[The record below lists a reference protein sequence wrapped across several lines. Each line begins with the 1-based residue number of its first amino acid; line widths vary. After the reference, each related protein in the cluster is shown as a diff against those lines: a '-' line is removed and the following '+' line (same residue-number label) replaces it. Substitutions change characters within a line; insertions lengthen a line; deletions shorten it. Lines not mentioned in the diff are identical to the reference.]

1 MIEYAEIVHYGTIA
15 LVVSVSAVG
24 VGIGQGNACSSA
36 LGAMNRQPQAK
47 KEIIRTAILGTV
59 ISETAAIIGLV
70 MSVILLFGSNNQT
83 INMPA
88 ALAEFGIACAICI
101 ASFIIGIVSAM
112 PVQEACFAVARQPFF
127 SEKIVRF
134 MLITQSVIQTPIIFG
149 FVVAMFIRNQIHDVH
164 TMVHGLKLL
173 AGGLCMGIGTI
184 GPAIGLGTFAQTA
197 VNGLGIN
204 RSAYGPLMTFMFVNQ
219 AIIETPIIFTLVTS
233 LMIIASPAASPITGI
248 AMIAAALCMGL
259 GTLGTGNGAG
269 KTAAAACHQIAINPS
284 LYQLIANA
292 SMFGLA
298 LIDACAIYSF
308 LVAMLIIL
316 IQ

>member
-1 MIEYAEIVHYGTIA
+1 MIEYAEIVHYGTIG
-15 LVVSVSAVG
+15 LVVAVSAVG

-36 LGAMNRQPQAK
+36 LEAMNRQPQAK

-70 MSVILLFGSNNQT
+70 ISVILLFGSNNHT
-83 INMPA
+83 ITMPA
-88 ALAEFGIACAICI
+88 ALAEFGIACAVCI
-101 ASFIIGIVSAM
+101 SSFVIGIVSAM

-127 SEKIVRF
+127 NEKIVRF

-149 FVVAMFIRNQIHDVH
+149 FVIAMFIRNQVSDVH

-173 AGGLCMGIGTI
+173 ASGLCMGVGTV
-184 GPAIGLGTFAQTA
+184 GPALGLGTFAQTA
-197 VNGLGIN
+197 VRGLGIN

-219 AIIETPIIFTLVTS
+219 AIIETPIIFTLVTA
-233 LMIIASPAASPITGI
+233 LMIIASPAASPITGV
-248 AMIAAALCMGL
+248 AMISAAVCMGF
-259 GTLGTGNGAG
+259 GTLGTGDSAG
-269 KTAAAACHQIAINPS
+269 KTAAAACHQIAINPAH
-284 LYQLIANA
+284 YQTIANA
-292 SMFGLA
+292 SMFCLA